1 VVSFRDNVWEMD
13 MTLQRVRLETLDPE
27 RQRLY
32 RRAIWITLAGNLLL
46 AVAKGAVAWLSGSS
60 AVLSDAANSL
70 SDVLY
75 SLLLAV
81 GLYLAQQ
88 PADESHPQGHSRFEP
103 LVSMI
108 ITIAMGVAGVAA
120 LREGILRFISGAT
133 AIAPGWPTIALAG
146 SALVK
151 VVMFLLVGRI
161 GRLAQSP
168 AIRACARDNLSDVLT
183 SAAALVGVWG
193 SDLIHP
199 LLDPVAGVAVALWIF
214 RTLGGILSENLGY
227 LTGRGAAPELTEQII
242 SVASAVPGV
251 LNVHQVIA
259 DHVGP
264 QLRVDMHVDV
274 DGEIGLD
281 QAHTIAD
288 QVQVQVEAL
297 PAVDLAFVHVE
308 PTGLVPEVDEEKAV
322 ALQLR
327 RLAERMGI
335 AVHDVWVYEVKGRY
349 YAEVHTETDAALS
362 LQRAHEIISS
372 LEDRA
377 RAEIPNLA
385 EVTAH
390 IEPQG
395 RLVEVSASGLA
406 EAGVT
411 DLVRQVTAAVVG
423 TDACHRIQVRRSDGG
438 WSVSMHCTLPGAISL
453 ATAHRISTQLEAR
466 LRQEITGL
474 ERVVIHTEPVED

>member
-1 VVSFRDNVWEMD
+1 MN
-13 MTLQRVRLETLDPE
+13 MTLQRVRLETLDAE

-32 RRAIWITLAGNLLL
+32 RRAIWITIAGNVLL
-46 AVAKGAVAWLSGSS
+46 AAAKGTVAWLSGSS
-60 AVLSDAANSL
+60 AVLSDAANSI

-75 SLLLAV
+75 SLLLAM
-81 GLYLAQQ
+81 GLYLAQR

-103 LVSMI
+103 LVSLI

-133 AIAPGWPTIALAG
+133 AIEPGWPTVALAG

-161 GRLAQSP
+161 GRQADSP
-168 AIRACARDNLSDVLT
+168 AIRACGRDNLSDVLT

-214 RTLGGILSENLGY
+214 RAMWGILSENLGY
-227 LTGRGAAPELTEQII
+227 LTGRGAGLELTEQII

-251 LNVHQVIA
+251 LDVHQVIA

-264 QLRVDMHVDV
+264 QLRVDMHIDV

-281 QAHTIAD
+281 QAHAIAD
-288 QVQVQVEAL
+288 QVQAQVEAL

-308 PTGLVPEVDEEKAV
+308 PTGFTPEADGEKAI

-327 RLAERMGI
+327 QLAERMGI
-335 AVHDVWVYEVKGRY
+335 GVHEVWVYEARGRY
-349 YAEVHTETDAALS
+349 YAEIHTETDAALS
-362 LQRAHEIISS
+362 LREAHEMISS
-372 LEDRA
+372 LEERA
-377 RAEIPNLA
+377 QAEIPHLA

-395 RLVEVSASGLA
+395 RLVQVPASGLA
-406 EAGVT
+406 EAEVA
-411 DLVRQVTAAVVG
+411 DLVRQVTATVIH
-423 TDACHRIQVRRSDGG
+423 TDACHRVQVRRSSGG
-438 WSVSMHCTLPGAISL
+438 WSVSMHCTLPGEISL
-453 ATAHRISTQLEAR
+453 TTAHRISTQLEAR
-466 LRQEITGL
+466 LRQEIAGL
-474 ERVVIHTEPVED
+474 ERVVIHTEPSEG